1 MDVFKTPI
9 LQMKESLQF
18 HLWPTKVVCQLDT
31 KFNSRLLVH
40 GWGSTHLNLCIL
52 CLSSLSPWRET
63 MWEENT
69 LEGRFVSSMLCGP
82 ELSTLSHWSLLG
94 HRKDLQSG
102 FLWVKQFCV
111 IPRRPW
117 EHEAIFVP
125 AKVCFPSRNRL
136 ESSGWLLSFDL

>member
-1 MDVFKTPI
+1 MLLIPPFCKWRNPYNFTYDLPKSYASWIP
-9 LQMKESLQF
+9 SLTQDF
-18 HLWPTKVVCQLDT
+18 LFTAGVPPTLT
-31 KFNSRLLVH
+31 YA
-40 GWGSTHLNLCIL
+40 IL